1 MPLKLYLMR
10 HAQSA
15 DKQPGQADK
24 ERELTTV
31 GMRQSLQIG
40 GYLHSQKFFFDLFL
54 SSTANRAKATSEFV
68 LEALKMSGENIQ
80 FDEEI
85 YNASTR
91 TLFSQIANI
100 DNKFTSVILVGHN
113 PSITYLAEY
122 LTKNEIGDMTPAGLA
137 MIQFGNSKWSEI
149 QEGSGELVRYI
160 CPELL

>member
-1 MPLKLYLMR
+1 MR

-24 ERELTTV
+24 ERELTSE
-31 GMRQSLQIG
+31 GMRQSLQMG
-40 GYLHSQKFFFDLFL
+40 AYLQSEKFFFDLFL

-68 LEALKMSGENIQ
+68 LEALKISSEEIQ
-80 FDEEI
+80 FEEEI

-91 TLFSQIANI
+91 TLFAQILNI
-100 DNKFTSVILVGHN
+100 ENNINSVILVGHN
-113 PSITYLAEY
+113 PAITYLAEN
-122 LTKNEIGDMTPAGLA
+122 LTKKEIGDMAPAGLA
-137 MIQFGNSKWSEI
+137 IIHFKNLTWREI